1 MAEMKPL
8 PIGVEDFKELI
19 EKEYYF
25 VDKTRMIKDFLER
38 GSEVTLVTR
47 PSQKK

>member
-25 VDKTRMIKDFLER
+25 VDKTFDDKRFT
-38 GSEVTLVTR
+38 G
-47 PSQKK
+47 

>member
-1 MAEMKPL
+1 MKKR
-8 PIGVEDFKELI
+8 PIKITSFKIL
-19 EKEYYF
+19 KSRNYYF
-25 VDKTRMIKDFLER
+25 VDKTLMIKDFLER